1 MADTKTDACT
11 ANPEEIV
18 EASLRSLWQVVNQL
32 ARLRPPAEDEFRVTI
47 FGSARTKPGDP
58 VYAQVRGLARE
69 LSARGC
75 SIVTGGGPGLM
86 QAANE
91 GAQQGD
97 PDNQHQSIGIRV
109 DLPFEQDANP
119 FVEQAYTHQT
129 FFTRLHHFARL
140 SSAFV
145 VVDGGIGT
153 TLEALMVWQLLQV
166 KHLEGVPLIFVGPMW
181 KDLVTWAK
189 KHMLREP
196 TPLAGEKD
204 LDLPICV
211 EDGAGALAALEQ
223 AMAQFRERAG
233 ARKTG

>member
-1 MADTKTDACT
+1 MAETPCT
-11 ANPEEIV
+11 ANHDQIV
-18 EASLRSLWQVVNQL
+18 EASLRSLWEVVNQL
-32 ARLRPPAEDEFRVTI
+32 AKLRPPATDEFRVTI
-47 FGSARTKPGDP
+47 FGSARAKPGDP
-58 VYAQVRGLARE
+58 VYAQVRDLARE

-91 GAQQGD
+91 GAQLGD
-97 PDNQHQSIGIRV
+97 PKNERASIGIRV
-109 DLPFEQDANP
+109 ELPFEQNANP

-153 TLEALMVWQLLQV
+153 ALESLMVWQLLQV
-166 KHLEGVPLIFVGPMW
+166 KHLDVPLVFVGPMW
-181 KDLVTWAK
+181 KDLVGWAR
-189 KHMLREP
+189 KHMLGRA
-196 TPLAGEKD
+196 TPLASEKD

-211 EDGAGALAALEQ
+211 EDGAQALRALEK
-223 AMAQFRERAG
+223 AMAEFKQRNASR
-233 ARKTG
+233 

>member
-1 MADTKTDACT
+1 MADASST
-11 ANPEEIV
+11 ANQDQIV
-18 EASLRSLWQVVNQL
+18 EASLRSLWEVVNQL
-32 ARLRPPAEDEFRVTI
+32 AKLRPPADGEFRVTI

-58 VYAQVRGLARE
+58 VYTQVRELARQ

-75 SIVTGGGPGLM
+75 AIVTGGGPGLM

-91 GAQQGD
+91 GAQLGD
-97 PDNQHQSIGIRV
+97 PQNERPSIGIRV
-109 DLPFEQDANP
+109 DLPFEQNANP

-153 TLEALMVWQLLQV
+153 ALESLMVWQLLQV
-166 KHLEGVPLIFVGPMW
+166 KHLDVPLIFVGPMW
-181 KDLVTWAK
+181 KGLVGWAK
-189 KHMLREP
+189 AHMLGKA
-196 TPLAGEKD
+196 TPLASEKD

-211 EDGAGALAALEQ
+211 EDGAQALKVLEK
-223 AMAQFRERAG
+223 AMAEFR
-233 ARKTG
+233 ARKAG